1 MKYLL
6 NCRSFISLMVLFS
19 FFDNFGMKNYDYL
32 FKVVFIGDAGVGKT
46 QIVNKYVG
54 KKFDESYQ
62 PTIGVEFETMDAK
75 FKNKKIRLHLWSTAG
90 QENYRAI
97 TQIYYKKAQLI
108 AFVYD
113 INTGDSFNSILKWV
127 EEVKT
132 QNKNAKFLLVGN
144 KCDLE
149 EERRVVTKEEAN
161 EYAEKNDM
169 KFFEVSAKTGKGI
182 DDMFEYIISEL
193 LKDVKEEK
201 TYYDNEYD
209 NEYDNDLSFCDK
221 YFFCCPCL
229 KKSEENVE

>member
-1 MKYLL
+1 
-6 NCRSFISLMVLFS
+6 MVLFS

-32 FKVVFIGDAGVGKT
+32 FRVVFVGDAAVGKT
-46 QIVNKYVG
+46 QIVNKYVW

-62 PTIGVEFETMDAK
+62 STVGVEFAGINAK
-75 FKNKKIRLHLWSTAG
+75 CKNKKIRLQLWCTAG
-90 QENYRAI
+90 QENYRSI
-97 TQIYYKKAQLI
+97 IKSYYKDSHLM

-113 INTGDSFNSILKWV
+113 ISARDSFNSISKWV
-127 EEVKT
+127 EDVKT
-132 QNKNAKFLLVGN
+132 QNENAKFLLVGN

-169 KFFEVSAKTGKGI
+169 KFFEVSAKTGEGI